1 MNLITAKQFREKLH
15 ITNQT
20 LYNWRNN
27 DLVKFQKFN
36 SKYFLYDID
45 SVISPDKETE
55 NRINVVYSRVSNT
68 KQKEDLKRQSDLIRE
83 FVVKNGFICDLIIED
98 IASGMNE
105 ERNGFSKLQE
115 LIFQNKV
122 SKVFISYKDR
132 LVRFGFKYFE
142 KIFKHFGTEIIVL
155 NSTKEEDFQ
164 TELTEDLISIIHHF
178 SMKLYSNRRKILNKL
193 KEQLKEPEI
202 ITYDNNQVTNSN
214 Q

>member
-20 LYNWRNN
+20 LYNWRNSG
-27 DLVKFQKFN
+27 LVKFQKFN
-36 SKYFLYDID
+36 SKYFLYDVD
-45 SVISPDKETE
+45 SVILPEKLIE
-55 NRINVVYSRVSNT
+55 NKINIVYSRVSNT

-83 FVVKNGFICDLIIED
+83 FVIKNGYICDLIIED

-105 ERNGFSKLQE
+105 ERIGFSKLME
-115 LIFQNKV
+115 LVFQNKV
-122 SKVFISYKDR
+122 SKIFISYKDR

-164 TELTEDLISIIHHF
+164 QELTEDLISIIHHF
-178 SMKLYSNRRKILNKL
+178 SMKLYSNRRKVLNKL
-193 KEQLKEPEI
+193 KEQLKDPEV
-202 ITYDNNQVTNSN
+202 ITYDNNKVAISN
-214 Q
+214 